1 MMGAA
6 TGKARLP
13 KFSLVLGIDICCE
26 VDDLSCLGMLEKC
39 KETSQI
45 RCHSTY
51 PSTDGA
57 MLHNIS
63 LITFHRWR
71 TQHLTPQT
79 APFYIS
85 VLKLIET
92 MYVNVTSLNN
102 SGTAELHMM
111 LLIVII

>member
-57 MLHNIS
+57 TLHNIPQMAHS
-63 LITFHRWR
+63 TSHSPDGATLHVSFKVDRNNVRECDQFKQLWHSRITCD
-71 TQHLTPQT
+71 
-79 APFYIS
+79 
-85 VLKLIET
+85 
-92 MYVNVTSLNN
+92 
-102 SGTAELHMM
+102 
-111 LLIVII
+111 VIDSWL